1 MANPKVLSS
10 EPLSLTDVKQAVE
23 TIEARNPELGLL
35 TQKTK
40 EYCDAFCTLTME
52 QKDAVLEGLRS
63 LEITRLRD
71 EHLYK
76 LIDFM
81 PTTEDE
87 LRTVMQSYPITLSKT
102 DKTNII
108 AKIKELKP

>member
-1 MANPKVLSS
+1 MLST
-10 EPLSLTDVKQAVE
+10 EPLTLTDVKQAVE
-23 TIEARNPELGLL
+23 SIEQRNPELGLL

-40 EYCDAFCTLTME
+40 EYCDAFCTLTPE
-52 QKDAVLEGLRS
+52 QKDEVLQGLRS

-71 EHLYK
+71 EHLFK

-81 PTTEDE
+81 PKTEEE

-102 DKTNII
+102 DKDNII
-108 AKIKELKP
+108 AKIKEFKA